1 MVIMD
6 DGNWLDITFLLLA
19 KPPISNKQN
28 QNILGKL

>member
-19 KPPISNKQN
+19 NSPISNKQN